1 MRRTKAALSIAVVAA
16 AVCAGSASGA
26 AQPGT
31 YYFHDCQGPAGTPS
45 NFYAVKEYPSPN
57 SHNGVSAALSF
68 RLTDGSGVFV
78 VHAFNGVTTGNG
90 IPASQLTV
98 TCLADFAPPVG
109 TLPVSGF
116 ISTS

>member
-1 MRRTKAALSIAVVAA
+1 MKRTKTAFALAVVAA
-16 AVCAGSASGA
+16 AISAGSASGA

-31 YYFHDCQGPAGTPS
+31 YKFHDCVGPAGTPS
-45 NFYAVKEYPSPN
+45 NFTAVKEYSSPT

-78 VHAFNGVTTGNG
+78 VHAFDGVTTGKG
-90 IPASQLTV
+90 IPASQLTT
-98 TCLADFAPPVG
+98 TCLVDFAPPEG
-109 TLPVSGF
+109 TLPVMGF